1 MKDDHVGRQ
10 YGYSAVYHFLNP
22 PNTEY
27 LASAAVL
34 KNPPIREIRCDSEFC
49 RGAGD
54 PDYLMDPKMDPA
66 NGQEFYFQT
75 KNAKSVVLPFW
86 PRR

>member
-27 LASAAVL
+27 LPSAAVL
-34 KNPPIREIRCDSEFC
+34 KNPPIRGIRCDYDFY

-54 PDYLMDPKMDPA
+54 PDYLMDPKQDPTIKLL
-66 NGQEFYFQT
+66 YYY
-75 KNAKSVVLPFW
+75 
-86 PRR
+86 